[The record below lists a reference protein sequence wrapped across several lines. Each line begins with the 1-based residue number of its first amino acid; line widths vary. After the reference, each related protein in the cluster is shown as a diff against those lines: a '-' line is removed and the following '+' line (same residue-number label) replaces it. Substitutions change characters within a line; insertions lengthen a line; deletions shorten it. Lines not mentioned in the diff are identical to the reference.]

1 LSGSKTATGGNN
13 PLPVVVRRLTEA
25 DHAAWLS
32 MRQALWMGTDATT
45 RAAEDMTLFIEPERF
60 GAIRYEALVA
70 LVDGRCAGFIEVSLR
85 DDVDSFPEQTVG
97 YVEGIFVEMRFRRGG
112 IGETLLSAAE
122 AWIRATG
129 ATELVSEMLVDNPGS
144 VAFHRHAGFT
154 EAPAQPELAKK
165 RIALVRR
172 LA

>member
-1 LSGSKTATGGNN
+1 
-13 PLPVVVRRLTEA
+13 
-25 DHAAWLS
+25 

-45 RAAEDMTLFIEPERF
+45 RAAEDMTLFTEPERF

-70 LVDGRCAGFIEVSLR
+70 LVDGQCAGFVEVSLR
-85 DDVDSFPEQTVG
+85 DDVDGFPEQTVG
-97 YVEGIFVEMRFRRGG
+97 YVEGIFVEMKFRRGG

-122 AWIRATG
+122 AWTRATG
-129 ATELVSEMLVDNPGS
+129 ATDLVSEMLVDNPAGI
-144 VAFHRHAGFT
+144 AFHRGAGFT
-154 EAPAQPELAKK
+154 NAPAQPPVDKK